1 MQLDLSGICTYLE
14 SDVKTLGKKNI
25 IASLNQVY
33 FENRGFLNEY
43 QVMQGDLFTEFD
55 ENMPEGEQEAARQ
68 DFTAR
73 YQGTKLPFARLLVHL
88 QEDIAQL
95 QDLIKAGDRELFE
108 DILANTVSRK
118 IRGKLMLPMPG

>member
-1 MQLDLSGICTYLE
+1 MDIANICIYLE

-68 DFTAR
+68 DLR
-73 YQGTKLPFARLLVHL
+73 RV
-88 QEDIAQL
+88 I
-95 QDLIKAGDRELFE
+95 REQSFR
-108 DILANTVSRK
+108 SRGFWC
-118 IRGKLMLPMPG
+118 IYRRTLRSCRI